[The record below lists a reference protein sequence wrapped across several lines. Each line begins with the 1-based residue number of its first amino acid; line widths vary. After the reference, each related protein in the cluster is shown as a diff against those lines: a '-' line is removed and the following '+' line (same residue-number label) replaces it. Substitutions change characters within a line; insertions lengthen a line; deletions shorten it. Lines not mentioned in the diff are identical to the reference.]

1 MNSDEEQDVFDDIL
15 TSSVP
20 RGEEEVFD
28 SDKDQSERSSTD
40 DRDVFDD
47 MSDASWS
54 SATTAELPS
63 SKVIL
68 DSLVRPILK
77 TKDLDIINDLI
88 DIYQNWFQ
96 EVKAKTLKSIDCADK
111 LGLPSNKY
119 RERINKVEKF
129 YNATHAKI
137 VTHCKTVMDDIGDE
151 IDGQIGL
158 KTPEEAARI
167 AQGIDELY
175 RESLSKSRKSKNG
188 PSSSSVDNAAKE
200 NARSVFGLPVPPL
213 PAGLTIMDD
222 TTTSIDVS
230 ELKTLSDKLDERER
244 SVRKKDVS
252 AATEPIVAQLI
263 SAPIQK
269 DMSRKIAKVPSQSDK
284 EDKRRSNA

>member
-1 MNSDEEQDVFDDIL
+1 MNSDEEQTVFDDIL

-20 RGEEEVFD
+20 RGEEEDFD
-28 SDKDQSERSSTD
+28 SNDDQSEPSSTD
-40 DRDVFDD
+40 VRDVLDNV
-47 MSDASWS
+47 SDASWS

-96 EVKAKTLKSIDCADK
+96 EMKTKTMKSIDCADNM
-111 LGLPSNKY
+111 GLPSNKY
-119 RERINKVEKF
+119 RERIDKVEKF

-175 RESLSKSRKSKNG
+175 RESLSKSRKSKND
-188 PSSSSVDNAAKE
+188 PSSSNIDNAAKQ
-200 NARSVFGLPVPPL
+200 NARSVFGRPVPPSCR
-213 PAGLTIMDD
+213 TYHH
-222 TTTSIDVS
+222 
-230 ELKTLSDKLDERER
+230 
-244 SVRKKDVS
+244 
-252 AATEPIVAQLI
+252 
-263 SAPIQK
+263 
-269 DMSRKIAKVPSQSDK
+269 
-284 EDKRRSNA
+284 